1 MCNVAFSVV
10 GQSWPD
16 LKTEVVSKVIVL
28 HNITL
33 RMLKEQNKER
43 GCTYFQERPD
53 VVGNFCF
60 VFVYYGESS
69 GNNPNSPLYM
79 LNRDFNTA
87 ILASS
92 LRLFMLELTI

>member
-33 RMLKEQNKER
+33 QLLKELNKER

-53 VVGNFCF
+53 VVG
-60 VFVYYGESS
+60 
-69 GNNPNSPLYM
+69 
-79 LNRDFNTA
+79 
-87 ILASS
+87 
-92 LRLFMLELTI
+92 

>member
-10 GQSWPD
+10 CEYWPD

-33 RMLKEQNKER
+33 QLLKELNKER

-53 VVGNFCF
+53 VVG
-60 VFVYYGESS
+60 
-69 GNNPNSPLYM
+69 
-79 LNRDFNTA
+79 
-87 ILASS
+87 
-92 LRLFMLELTI
+92 